1 MSLHRLAEQYF
12 KYKMALH
19 DTCFWTRHK
28 KDGSEMIKFTG
39 YKYEECQHKE
49 TTRYSADVINWT

>member
-1 MSLHRLAEQYF
+1 
-12 KYKMALH
+12 MALH

-49 TTRYSADVINWT
+49 TTRYSADVIN